1 MTTDRKTW
9 NSLIVSRGFYSYGF
23 LFFIMGTI
31 TALTTQ
37 VKNADRI
44 SVFVDGEFACGLA
57 LEVAAGLRVGQTITP
72 AELAALERRE
82 EIHRARERAI
92 ALLARRPRSAN
103 EIARQLRRHQHDDEV
118 IQHAIENLTAAG
130 LLDDNAFAAFWVE
143 QRDTFRPRSR
153 LALRQ
158 ELNQKGLER
167 EVVSEA
173 LEGLDE
179 IEAARRVARKQAG
192 RWRELPEAEFRA
204 KLTRYLLRHGYPY
217 DVVNEVVSETWLA
230 LKPDDD
236 N

>member
-9 NSLIVSRGFYSYGF
+9 IRLNVSRGSIATAF
-23 LFFIMGTI
+23 LFLIMNTI
-31 TALTTQ
+31 TAITAQ
-37 VKNADRI
+37 VKNPERV
-44 SVFVDGEFACGLA
+44 SVFIDGAFACGLA
-57 LEVAAGLRVGQTITP
+57 LDVAVGLRVGQTITA

-82 EIHRARERAI
+82 EVHHARERAI
-92 ALLARRPRSAN
+92 GLLARRPRSAN
-103 EIARQLRRHQHDDEV
+103 EITRQLRRHQHDDEV
-118 IQHAIENLTAAG
+118 IQLVIDDLTAAG
-130 LLDDNAFAAFWVE
+130 LIDDNAFAAFWVE

-158 ELNQKGLER
+158 ELSQKGLER

-192 RWRELPEAEFRA
+192 RWRALPEAEWRA

-217 DVVNEVVSETWLA
+217 DVVGEVVNETWLA
-230 LKPDDD
+230 LEPDDES
-236 N
+236 

>member
-1 MTTDRKTW
+1 M
-9 NSLIVSRGFYSYGF
+9 S
-23 LFFIMGTI
+23 TI

-37 VKNADRI
+37 VKNADRV

-72 AELAALERRE
+72 AELSALERRE
-82 EIHRARERAI
+82 EIHRARERAV

-103 EIARQLRRHQHDDEV
+103 EIVRQLRRHQHDDEV
-118 IQHAIENLTAAG
+118 IQLVIENLTAAG

-158 ELNQKGLER
+158 ELSQKGLER
-167 EVVSEA
+167 EVVTEA
-173 LEGLDE
+173 LDGLDE

-192 RWRELPEAEFRA
+192 RWHALPEVEWRT

-217 DVVNEVVSETWLA
+217 DVVREVVNETWLA
-230 LKPDDD
+230 LKPDQDS
-236 N
+236 